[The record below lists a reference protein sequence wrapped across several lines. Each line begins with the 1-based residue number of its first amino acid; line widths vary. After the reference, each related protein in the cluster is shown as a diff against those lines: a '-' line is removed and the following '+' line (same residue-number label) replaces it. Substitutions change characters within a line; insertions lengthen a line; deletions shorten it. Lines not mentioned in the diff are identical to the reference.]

1 MSSRFFQLVRSLQPE
16 FNARFLAE
24 NLSRSARS
32 YYSKC
37 ADMLTLKKPSL
48 QQILSET
55 RRYSKYD
62 FGVHAENK
70 LQFLP
75 CLQKMTQNIGERR
88 GSFLQNTRPLEAL
101 TDEAL
106 NSSKLAWADFEF

>member
-37 ADMLTLKKPSL
+37 ADMLTLKSHL
-48 QQILSET
+48 YNRFC

-101 TDEAL
+101 ADEAL